1 MKKVF
6 AIAFFAAA
14 TLVACNNSSEKK
26 AGEGDTT
33 KTDTVTAPVTT
44 PDTAA
49 TTTPDTAA
57 AKMDTA
63 VAPK

>member
-33 KTDTVTAPVTT
+33 KVDTVAAPVTT
-44 PDTAA
+44 PTDTTA
-49 TTTPDTAA
+49 TTTADTTV
-57 AKMDTA
+57 KTDTA

>member
-26 AGEGDTT
+26 AGESDTT
-33 KTDTVTAPVTT
+33 VKDTVTAPVTT

>member
-33 KTDTVTAPVTT
+33 VKDTVTAPVTT
-44 PDTAA
+44 PTDTTASKMD
-49 TTTPDTAA
+49 TTA
-57 AKMDTA
+57 AKMDT